1 MPAGMPSRSL
11 DMSSGNMRLLPWKC
25 ANHWLWVW
33 PAHLSVGGCA
43 RLVTTAA
50 YAGTPSTGR
59 SDRLSS
65 AVASPVVHREAFSST
80 DGGTAAGHL
89 ATGTVEASKLENSL
103 LFFFPF
109 AKAGRHIP
117 KPRPVQLFGSQ

>member
-1 MPAGMPSRSL
+1 L
-11 DMSSGNMRLLPWKC
+11 EICETL
-25 ANHWLWVW
+25 V
-33 PAHLSVGGCA
+33 VGLASPLVCSGCA

-59 SDRLSS
+59 SGRLSS
-65 AVASPVVHREAFSST
+65 AVASPVVHREAFPST

-103 LFFFPF
+103 LFSFPF